1 MPCLYSMGL
10 FQWPRLKWG
19 ILRGSD
25 TIFGPL
31 INRKQVNRILE
42 LIDKTVQQGAKVVLE
57 GKVKGDV
64 ISPFILRDVTNDMA
78 IAQEEIFGPVAGV
91 IAVDSE
97 EEAIRVANDSPYG
110 LSGAVHARS
119 LEYGVEVAKKIKT
132 GMIHV
137 NDQSV
142 NDEPIIAFGG
152 EKASGLG
159 RYGGEWALDEFKT
172 VKWISVQ
179 IILVFGLLKKIL
191 EYKKGTG
198 CSYTICSL
206 YRSWL

>member
-1 MPCLYSMGL
+1 
-10 FQWPRLKWG
+10 
-19 ILRGSD
+19 
-25 TIFGPL
+25 
-31 INRKQVNRILE
+31 
-42 LIDKTVQQGAKVVLE
+42 
-57 GKVKGDV
+57 
-64 ISPFILRDVTNDMA
+64 MA

-142 NDEPIIAFGG
+142 SMT
-152 EKASGLG
+152 KAC
-159 RYGGEWALDEFKT
+159 E
-172 VKWISVQ
+172 
-179 IILVFGLLKKIL
+179 
-191 EYKKGTG
+191 
-198 CSYTICSL
+198 
-206 YRSWL
+206 